1 MREFTKLSLVSM
13 FTLALSAAFLPG
25 TAMAQEEAE
34 EEYAACTA
42 EANVAS
48 IVAGETAVPV
58 SFRLSEDIGAVSDI
72 DSPTSGLVL
81 SSPED
86 LRVDMANPEAT
97 PEPIEMAADAE
108 NTVNLWLN
116 SADAQAGQ
124 HEFFLISEQGRCAAT
139 VTIEGEAL

>member
-1 MREFTKLSLVSM
+1 
-13 FTLALSAAFLPG
+13 
-25 TAMAQEEAE
+25 
-34 EEYAACTA
+34 
-42 EANVAS
+42 
-48 IVAGETAVPV
+48 V

-72 DSPTSGLVL
+72 DSPTSGLTL
-81 SSPED
+81 ASPED

-116 SADAQAGQ
+116 SVDAQAGE